1 MNKFEKLA
9 AMLGGEEATAL
20 EERFDSASA
29 AADASAI
36 PPGVYR
42 CLVAKG
48 ELNTSRSGTP
58 GYRVTFVVEA
68 GEHQGSRLRLDCWLT
83 ERALPMAK
91 RDLQKLGVT
100 SVRQMETPLP
110 PGLVA
115 DVTVVRYVDDD
126 QIERNRVRSF
136 VIVDK
141 RVDPTADPDFPSP
154 LAAG

>member
-9 AMLGGEEATAL
+9 AMLGGEQATAL
-20 EERFDSASA
+20 EQRFDSAAA
-29 AADASAI
+29 AADAGAI

-42 CLVAKG
+42 CLVSKG
-48 ELNTSRSGTP
+48 ELHTSRSQTP
-58 GYRVTFVVEA
+58 GYRVTFLVEA
-68 GEHQGSRLRLDCWLT
+68 GEHQGSRVFLDCWLT